1 MLELKT
7 KGVEELAKVK
17 NRVARLYG
25 LGRISNASFT
35 SLHAKLVILEEE
47 LKEADER
54 DDSGQQGSSPTT
66 ED

>member
-25 LGRISNASFT
+25 LGRLSYASFT
-35 SLHAKLVILEEE
+35 SLHAKVVALEEE
-47 LKEADER
+47 LKEAEEL
-54 DDSGQQGSSPTT
+54 DDTEQHRNSPVS
-66 ED
+66 EN

>member
-25 LGRISNASFT
+25 LGRLSNTSFT
-35 SLHAKLVILEEE
+35 SLNAKLVVLEEE

>member
-25 LGRISNASFT
+25 LGRLSYASFN

-54 DDSGQQGSSPTT
+54 DDNEQQQDSPPKN
-66 ED
+66 